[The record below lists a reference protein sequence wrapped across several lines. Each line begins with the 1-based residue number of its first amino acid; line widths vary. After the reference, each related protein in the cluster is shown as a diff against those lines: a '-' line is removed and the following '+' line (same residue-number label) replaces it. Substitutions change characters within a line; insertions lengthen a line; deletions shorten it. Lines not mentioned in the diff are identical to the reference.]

1 MHATEYLYHP
11 QLLSIAD
18 EADQVLIDITFQ
30 KLDEV
35 IEKVCKSSCVQ
46 ANQDSIVWCQ
56 LPNVLKSAYMLIF

>member
-1 MHATEYLYHP
+1 MKMHATEYLYHP

-46 ANQDSIVWCQ
+46 AN
-56 LPNVLKSAYMLIF
+56 